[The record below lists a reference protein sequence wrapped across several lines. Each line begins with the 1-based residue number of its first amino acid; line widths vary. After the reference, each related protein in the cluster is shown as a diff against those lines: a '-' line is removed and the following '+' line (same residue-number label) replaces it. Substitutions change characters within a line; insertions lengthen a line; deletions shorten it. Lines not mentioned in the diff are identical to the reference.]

1 METVEKDIKVGNGT
15 KKMQEISKIF
25 NKSSSISELK
35 IKFALADIDFDKAEQ
50 EYTRLVA
57 SKWPKFLDM
66 FKHSNKDVF
75 SFKRYMDIGAQT
87 SSVNNKSPKPRL
99 PCSIKKTSTQVAMKT
114 AGDDGCRKFGCH
126 CRSFKILEEFIHGID
141 FEAEMVKTMLYNL
154 TFAS

>member
-1 METVEKDIKVGNGT
+1 M
-15 KKMQEISKIF
+15 
-25 NKSSSISELK
+25 
-35 IKFALADIDFDKAEQ
+35 ADIDFDKAEQ

-57 SKWPKFLDM
+57 SKWPKFLEM
-66 FKHSNKDVF
+66 FKHSDKDVF

-114 AGDDGCRKFGCH
+114 AGDDGFRKFGCG
-126 CRSFKILEEFIHGID
+126 CSSFKILEEFIHGID

-154 TFAS
+154 TFAF